1 MGERLARE
9 FERQVPEATADDV
22 VACCGFMQQR
32 RAAIVNLGAEIMAR
46 TASNRFTCWRVFK
59 RTFTAQAVLEG
70 ADSIGAGTGRLRLR

>member
-22 VACCGFMQQR
+22 AACCSFIQQR